1 MNEFTDK
8 AQKAIELAR
17 AASTEFMHGY
27 IGSEHL
33 LLGLI
38 REGSGVAA
46 QLLRK
51 YGITKTISFF

>member
-8 AQKAIELAR
+8 AQKAIELAK

-33 LLGLI
+33 LLLLI
-38 REGSGVAA
+38 REV
-46 QLLRK
+46 
-51 YGITKTISFF
+51 